1 MTALL
6 VHELQGILEKRSLYE
21 IFKNLKSTIQQ
32 RSFIN
37 LLSRPKKNSVDAL
50 IQDGLLQLEGNVDSK
65 QHVLLKECLWEILK
79 ALEFKFP
86 GFSEFFVHWQKGE
99 IALSEKNWSE
109 LSQQFKTASLS
120 LPRLLGHLIPFLE
133 SRYQLGING
142 DKSDELFEMAQ
153 ATFDEGSWAEA
164 KKQYSILL
172 NIYDPDFGL
181 SYDFLQSQY
190 AFCDRALQFN
200 FLLERS
206 REQLEAECWE
216 LAHPNLLK
224 LIEWSSERLSPS
236 KAELNIMLESCE
248 KNAPHLSSE
257 IMPDNPLESSK
268 EKNQDLVLYTPPV
281 SQLTEAKQE
290 EIHEPLE
297 VQSKAALP
305 SKPIKARN
313 YAAVNRGVGIGL
325 LILAILGLSY
335 IFLKIEKETPVYEV
349 KQSKRL
355 DLEELPMESPID
367 QEVDFVRTG
376 SLEEDLADK

>member
-21 IFKNLKSTIQQ
+21 IFNNLKSTIQQ

-50 IQDGLLQLEGNVDSK
+50 IQNGLRQLEGNVDSK
-65 QHVLLKECLWEILK
+65 QHVLLKESLWEILK

-99 IALSEKNWSE
+99 IALSERNWPE

-133 SRYQLGING
+133 SRYQLGIKG
-142 DKSDELFEMAQ
+142 DKSEELLAMAQ
-153 ATFDEGSWAEA
+153 ASFDAGSWAEA
-164 KKQYSILL
+164 KKQYSVLL

-181 SYDFLQSQY
+181 SYDFLQSQF
-190 AFCDRALQFN
+190 AFCDRAMQFN
-200 FLLERS
+200 FLFERTQ
-206 REQLEAECWE
+206 EQLEAECWE
-216 LAHPNLLK
+216 LAHANLLK
-224 LIEWSSERLSPS
+224 LIEWSSEQLSPTR
-236 KAELNIMLESCE
+236 AELSLMLESCE
-248 KNAPHLSSE
+248 LNAPQLSSQN
-257 IMPDNPLESSK
+257 MSDNTLETPQERK
-268 EKNQDLVLYTPPV
+268 QELALYNPAV
-281 SQLTEAKQE
+281 SPEPEEKQE
-290 EIHEPLE
+290 EIRELVE
-297 VQSKAALP
+297 DRSKAALP
-305 SKPIKARN
+305 PKAIKPRN

-335 IFLKIEKETPVYEV
+335 IFFKIEKEVPVYEV
-349 KQSKRL
+349 KQSQRL
-355 DLEELPMESPID
+355 DLEEGPLESPID

>member
-1 MTALL
+1 M
-6 VHELQGILEKRSLYE
+6 HE
-21 IFKNLKSTIQQ
+21 IFNNLKSTIQQ
-32 RSFIN
+32 RSFLN

-50 IQDGLLQLEGNVDSK
+50 IQNGLRQLEGNVDAK
-65 QHVLLKECLWEILK
+65 QHILLKECLWEILK

-99 IALSEKNWSE
+99 IALSEKNWTE

-142 DKSDELFEMAQ
+142 DKAEELFEMAQ
-153 ATFDEGSWAEA
+153 ASFDTGSWVEA

-172 NIYDPDFGL
+172 NIYDPAFGL
-181 SYDFLQSQY
+181 SNDFLQSQH

-200 FLLERS
+200 FLYERT
-206 REQLEAECWE
+206 REQLEAEFWT
-216 LAHPNLLK
+216 LAHANLLK
-224 LIEWSSERLSPS
+224 LIEWSSDRLSPS
-236 KAELNIMLESCE
+236 VLELNQMLETCE
-248 KNAPHLSSE
+248 TNAPHLSSE
-257 IMPDNPLESSK
+257 NMSDIPQESPV
-268 EKNQDLVLYTPPV
+268 EKKQELVVYSPPV
-281 SQLTEAKQE
+281 LE
-290 EIHEPLE
+290 EPEIEEE
-297 VQSKAALP
+297 VIPERLP
-305 SKPIKARN
+305 EIVEVPAESAPSPKPIKVRN

-335 IFLKIEKETPVYEV
+335 LFLNIEKETPVYEV

-355 DLEELPMESPID
+355 DLEEIPIESPID